1 MITGASR
8 GIGRSV
14 ALAAA
19 AKGARIGLIA
29 RDRADLEG
37 VLVEAGGQGA
47 IAVADVG
54 DSDQLQAALA
64 ALAGELGPVDI
75 LVANAGIGSY
85 GAFADLSVEEAE
97 RIVRVN
103 VLGTV
108 HAIRGVVPGMIER
121 RRGHIVT
128 IGSIAGRIGSPF
140 EAVYA
145 ATKFAG
151 VGLTEALVVELEP
164 YGIGVSMV
172 QPGPVATSFG
182 EARGHPYDRK
192 RPKAVPP
199 EQVATAVIKAVEHGR
214 HEQYVPGS
222 FRPAVVIRHLLPWR
236 SSGGARSAASRA
248 SWPRTG
254 PADEGARLRRR
265 HPAVLPSPR
274 RQPLGR
280 QPGRHAGRP
289 ARHPGRPPAAPRLVG
304 DAAAP
309 HRHLRLRLQA
319 DPPRLRRATPTAR

>member
-19 AKGARIGLIA
+19 AKGARVGLIA
-29 RDRADLEG
+29 RNEADLEG
-37 VLVEAGGQGA
+37 VLADAGGAGA
-47 IAVADVG
+47 IAVADVAAP
-54 DSDQLQAALA
+54 DELQAALD
-64 ALAGELGPVDI
+64 ALAAQLGPPDV

-85 GAFADLSVEEAE
+85 GAFADLTADETE

-108 HAIRGVVPGMIER
+108 HAIRAVVPGMIER

-128 IGSIAGRIGSPF
+128 LGSIAGRLGSPF
-140 EAVYA
+140 EAIYS

-172 QPGPVATSFG
+172 NPGPVATAFG

-199 EQVATAVIKAVEHGR
+199 EQVAKAVIKAVEGRR
-214 HEQYVPGS
+214 HEQYVPGM
-222 FRPAVVIRHLLPWR
+222 FRPAVIARHLLPPVFRWGSKR
-236 SSGGARSAASRA
+236 SFTRELAEDRG
-248 SWPRTG
+248 
-254 PADEGARLRRR
+254 RR
-265 HPAVLPSPR
+265 
-274 RQPLGR
+274 
-280 QPGRHAGRP
+280 
-289 ARHPGRPPAAPRLVG
+289 
-304 DAAAP
+304 
-309 HRHLRLRLQA
+309 
-319 DPPRLRRATPTAR
+319 